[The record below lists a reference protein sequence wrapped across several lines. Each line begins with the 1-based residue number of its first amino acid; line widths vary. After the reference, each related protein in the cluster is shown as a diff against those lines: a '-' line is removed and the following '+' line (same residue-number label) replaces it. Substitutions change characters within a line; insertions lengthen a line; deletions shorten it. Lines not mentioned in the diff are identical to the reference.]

1 MTTPVIGAT
10 AKPASEIHNSVDAGE
25 PLKARSN
32 ARDHVGPLTWV
43 LTGKLTL
50 MASNAALML
59 LLTYLMELT
68 LYGVFVAAI
77 SGQLL
82 LSRLLLLGVDSGM
95 IRMRGLP
102 ELREQSGQI
111 VRAGL
116 SVIFFGSGV
125 FALILAMLWVIS
137 FWVPVTLWLAG
148 SILAGAL
155 GTAWVDYSYCYRLS
169 ELQYR
174 AAGLVQSGTGIG
186 RLILTG
192 AAVLLIPEAPRLVFL
207 VYPAVSLVSG
217 LGLTIALTRKD
228 WPWPDSRLIRRLLR
242 FSLWLGAANVTGLLG
257 LYLCTFLLVAMGL
270 EAENGIF
277 GLCLTLSMGFFAI
290 YNAFGEYMSPRMARL
305 VTAEELRSFLPR
317 ALGAALAIVT
327 ACVPIV
333 IAMGI
338 MLPRILPPEFA
349 GMSPT
354 FYLLSAS
361 MLLLIVQSPFQN
373 ACVQQ
378 LRPHLVVI
386 GWMLRVLIA
395 GLLCVALAGRWGALG
410 AAVAQLSAA
419 ILALVAFAVFAIVGL
434 RSAASARLPNSR
446 ALDELER

>member
-10 AKPASEIHNSVDAGE
+10 AKPASETHSSVGAGE
-25 PLKARSN
+25 PLKALSN
-32 ARDHVGPLTWV
+32 ARDHVWPLTWV

-50 MASNAALML
+50 MGSNAALML
-59 LLTYLMELT
+59 LLTYVMELT

-95 IRMRGLP
+95 IRLRGLP

-116 SVIFFGSGV
+116 SVIFYGSGV
-125 FALILAMLWVIS
+125 FALILAVLWVIS
-137 FWVPVTLWLAG
+137 FWVPVALWLAG
-148 SILAGAL
+148 SIFAGAL
-155 GTAWVDYSYCYRLS
+155 GSALVDYSYCYRLS

-174 AAGLVQSGTGIG
+174 AAGQVQSGTGIG
-186 RLILTG
+186 RLLLTG
-192 AAVLLIPEAPRLVFL
+192 AAILLIPEAPRLVFL

-217 LGLTIALTRKD
+217 LGLTVALTRKNRLR
-228 WPWPDSRLIRRLLR
+228 PDPGLIRRLLR
-242 FSLWLGAANVTGLLG
+242 FSLWLGAANVTGILG
-257 LYLCTFLLVAMGL
+257 LYVCTFLLVALGL

-290 YNAFGEYMSPRMARL
+290 CNAYGEYISPRMARL
-305 VTAEELRSFLPR
+305 VTVEELRHFLPR
-317 ALGAALAIVT
+317 ALGLALAIVA

-333 IAMGI
+333 IAVGVT
-338 MLPRILPPEFA
+338 LPRILPPEFA
-349 GMSPT
+349 GISPT
-354 FYLLSAS
+354 FYLLAAS

-395 GLLCVALAGRWGALG
+395 GLICVALAGRWGAFG
-410 AAVAQLSAA
+410 AAVAQLGAS

-434 RSAASARLPNSR
+434 RSAAAARIGEQQKSSR
-446 ALDELER
+446 